1 MKSKLYLFLL
11 SFSCCLSAFAQSPVV
26 ITDGREAVNVCEN
39 ASFFE
44 DKEGMMPFEKVQQQ
58 TFLPNQGTSFRFY
71 FSPSVYWF
79 RFRVDNQSRLNQN
92 NRVFLWSDG
101 LNNHVD
107 LYVPQQNGKYKVLKG
122 GVLAKASEKAYQ
134 GLFPL
139 YKPGRLPESADRTFY
154 LRVEAGGSLNG
165 QLTLLTHEALIDAMP
180 GMLATVWLVIG
191 VQLLRVLYNII
202 LARYIRNVAFRW
214 YSFHTVIVTL
224 SVLGSFGVTGY
235 VLSQYPAW
243 GGFFNGIFY
252 QLMPATYTLF
262 IYALLNAGVNYPRLR
277 GIFFFIIGG
286 SLLQVPLYFVVP
298 QAYLLTFH
306 NYLFLFTEVFL
317 SVICIYSLV
326 RQLPMN
332 KYLLIPCF
340 FTLIPFGFL
349 NLSALGYISYSW
361 IYPMIYITNFLE
373 ILALALVLGKI
384 IEATEQEKLMTQQ
397 ALLVEKLEADK
408 LHELDAVKTRFFTN
422 ISHEFRTP
430 LTLLVGP
437 VADLRKKY
445 PSEKIIPAMERN
457 VNRLQNLI
465 SQLLDLSKLEARQL
479 KVELAESDMVAFI
492 QPLLA
497 AYESLAQNRKIFFHY
512 SQSHAHFHTFFDAD
526 KVEKILTNLLSNAF
540 KFTPVNG
547 RIIVSVEYSEQAVT
561 LRVQD
566 YGIGIEAERLP
577 RIFDRFY
584 QVQTD
589 SHRNYEGTG
598 IGLALVK
605 ELVEVM
611 NGQISVESQV
621 EKGTTFVVTLPL
633 TAASQGER
641 QRSERVIAPYGQAE
655 SLQAA
660 TAEADTPTSAG
671 LTNELSNATDRP
683 ILLIVEDNPDLRAYV
698 RSIFEQHYQILEAT
712 DGEDGLQKAFEY
724 VPDAVVCD
732 LMMPR
737 MDGLDFCKMLKSD
750 IRTDHIPVVMLTAKA
765 TLDDRLEGLK
775 LGADDY
781 LSKPFNREELEIRLQ
796 NLLKQRETLRRKY
809 IQQVLNVSSE
819 VTISIQKTEKLSL
832 DEQFLQKAR
841 QTVDAH
847 LGERSFDV
855 DQFCK
860 KMNMS
865 RTNLHRKLKALT
877 ETSTT
882 EFIRGIR
889 LQRAAYLLKQRTG
902 TVSEIAYQV
911 GFESL
916 PYFSKSFH
924 EQFGISPSEWANQAG
939 SVSE

>member
-1 MKSKLYLFLL
+1 
-11 SFSCCLSAFAQSPVV
+11 
-26 ITDGREAVNVCEN
+26 
-39 ASFFE
+39 
-44 DKEGMMPFEKVQQQ
+44 
-58 TFLPNQGTSFRFY
+58 
-71 FSPSVYWF
+71 
-79 RFRVDNQSRLNQN
+79 
-92 NRVFLWSDG
+92 
-101 LNNHVD
+101 
-107 LYVPQQNGKYKVLKG
+107 
-122 GVLAKASEKAYQ
+122 
-134 GLFPL
+134 
-139 YKPGRLPESADRTFY
+139 
-154 LRVEAGGSLNG
+154 
-165 QLTLLTHEALIDAMP
+165 
-180 GMLATVWLVIG
+180 MLAMVWLVIG

-214 YSFHTVIVTL
+214 YSFHTVVVTL
-224 SVLGSFGVTGY
+224 SVLGSFGVTGN

-243 GGFFNGIFY
+243 AGFFNGIFY

-262 IYALLNAGVNYPRLR
+262 IYALLNARVNYPRLR
-277 GIFFFIIGG
+277 GIFFFIIG
-286 SLLQVPLYFVVP
+286 SSFLQVPLYFVVP
-298 QAYLLTFH
+298 QAYLLIFH
-306 NYLFLFTEVFL
+306 NYLFLFTEAFL
-317 SVICIYSLV
+317 SAICIYSLV
-326 RQLPMN
+326 KRLPMN

-340 FTLIPFGFL
+340 FTLIPFAFL
-349 NLSALGYISYSW
+349 NLSALGYINYSW
-361 IYPMIYITNFLE
+361 IYPMIYMTNFLE

-384 IEATEQEKLMTQQ
+384 IEATEQEKLLSQQ
-397 ALLVEKLEADK
+397 ALLVEKLEAEK

-437 VADLRKKY
+437 LADLRKKY
-445 PSEKIIPAMERN
+445 PAEKIIPAMERN
-457 VNRLQNLI
+457 ANRLQNLI
-465 SQLLDLSKLEARQL
+465 SQLLDLSKLEAKQL
-479 KVELAESDMVAFI
+479 KVELAESDMVAFL
-492 QPLLA
+492 QQLLA

-512 SQSHAHFHTFFDAD
+512 SQSYAHFQTFFDAD

-547 RIIVSVEYSEQAVT
+547 RIIVSVDYSEQAVT

-589 SHRNYEGTG
+589 NQRNYEGTG

-605 ELVEVM
+605 ELVEVLS
-611 NGQISVESQV
+611 GQISVESEV
-621 EKGTTFVVTLPL
+621 GKGTTFVVTLPL
-633 TAASQGER
+633 VAASQSER
-641 QRSERVIAPYGQAE
+641 QRSERVIAPYTQAE
-655 SLQAA
+655 PLPAA
-660 TAEADTPTSAG
+660 TVGVDTHTSSVLANDPG
-671 LTNELSNATDRP
+671 NATDRP

-698 RSIFEQHYQILEAT
+698 RSIFEQQYQIVEAT
-712 DGEDGLQKAFEY
+712 DGENGLQKAFEH

-737 MDGLDFCKMLKSD
+737 MDGLDFCRLLKSD
-750 IRTDHIPVVMLTAKA
+750 MRTNHIPVVMLTAKA

-796 NLLKQRETLRRKY
+796 NLLKQRESLRRKY
-809 IQQVLNVSSE
+809 IQQVRDVSAEATSQ
-819 VTISIQKTEKLSL
+819 VQGLGSLSS

-841 QTVDAH
+841 ETVEAH
-847 LGERSFDV
+847 LGESTFDV
-855 DQFCK
+855 EQFCK
-860 KMNMS
+860 HMNMS

-877 ETSTT
+877 ASSTT

-889 LQRAAYLLKQRTG
+889 LQRAAYLLRQRAG
-902 TVSEIAYQV
+902 TVSDIAYRV

-924 EQFGISPSEWANQAG
+924 DQFGMSPSEWINQAG
-939 SVSE
+939 SISG

>member
-1 MKSKLYLFLL
+1 MRSNLYLFL
-11 SFSCCLSAFAQSPVV
+11 FFFYYTVSALAQSPIV
-26 ITDGREAVNVCEN
+26 ITDRSSSVNVCES
-39 ASFFE
+39 ASYFQ
-44 DKEGMMPFEKVQQQ
+44 DKEGTLPFEKVQQQ
-58 TFLPNQGTSFRFY
+58 TFLPNQGASFRFY
-71 FSPSVYWF
+71 FSPSVFWF
-79 RFRVDNQSRLNQN
+79 RFRVDNQSRLDQN
-92 NRVFLWSDG
+92 SRYFLWSDG

-107 LYVPQQNGKYKVLKG
+107 LYLPQQNGSYKVLKG

-139 YKPGRLPESADRTFY
+139 YKLGRLPDSTGNMFY

-180 GMLATVWLVIG
+180 GMLAMVWLVIG

-224 SVLGSFGVTGY
+224 SVLGSFGVTGN

-243 GGFFNGIFY
+243 AGFFNGIFY

-262 IYALLNAGVNYPRLR
+262 IYALLNARVNYPRLR
-277 GIFFFIIGG
+277 GVFFFIIGG
-286 SLLQVPLYFVVP
+286 SFLQVPLYFVVP
-298 QAYLLTFH
+298 QTYLLIFH
-306 NYLFLFTEVFL
+306 NYLFLFTEAFL
-317 SVICIYSLV
+317 SAVSIYSLV
-326 RQLPMN
+326 KRLPMN

-340 FTLIPFGFL
+340 FTLIPFAFL
-349 NLSALGYISYSW
+349 NLSALGHINYGW

-384 IEATEQEKLMTQQ
+384 IEATEQEKLVSQQ
-397 ALLVEKLEADK
+397 ALLVEKLEAEK

-437 VADLRKKY
+437 LADLRKKY
-445 PSEKIIPAMERN
+445 PAEKIIPAMERN
-457 VNRLQNLI
+457 ASRLQNLI
-465 SQLLDLSKLEARQL
+465 SQLLDLSKLEAKQL
-479 KVELAESDMVAFI
+479 KVELAESDIVAFL
-492 QPLLA
+492 QQLLA

-526 KVEKILTNLLSNAF
+526 KVEKIVTNLLSNAF

-547 RIIVSVEYSEQAVT
+547 RIIVSADYSEQALT

-589 SHRNYEGTG
+589 NQRNYEGTG

-605 ELVEVM
+605 ELVEVL
-611 NGQISVESQV
+611 NGQISVESEV
-621 EKGTTFVVTLPL
+621 EKGTTFVVVLPL
-633 TAASQGER
+633 TAALQNEP
-641 QRSERVIAPYGQAE
+641 QRSERVIAPYTQGVQ
-655 SLQAA
+655 A
-660 TAEADTPTSAG
+660 TAGVDRHTSAG
-671 LTNELSNATDRP
+671 LSNESGSANDRP

-698 RSIFEQHYQILEAT
+698 RSIFEQHYQIVEAT
-712 DGEDGLQKAFEY
+712 DGEDGLNKAFEHI
-724 VPDAVVCD
+724 PDAVVCD

-737 MDGLDFCKMLKSD
+737 MDGLAFCKILKSD

-796 NLLKQRETLRRKY
+796 NLLKQRETLRLKY
-809 IQQVLNVSSE
+809 IQLVLDVSPEASVPLQE
-819 VTISIQKTEKLSL
+819 PLSP

-841 QTVDAH
+841 EIVDAH
-847 LGERSFDV
+847 LGESSFDV
-855 DQFCK
+855 EQFCK
-860 KMNMS
+860 KMSMS

-882 EFIRGIR
+882 EFIRKIR
-889 LQRAAYLLKQRTG
+889 LQRAAQLLQQRTG
-902 TVSEIAYQV
+902 SVSEIAYQV

-916 PYFSKSFH
+916 PYFSKSFQ
-924 EQFGISPSEWANQAG
+924 EQFGMSPSEWANRSG
-939 SVSE
+939 SVLG